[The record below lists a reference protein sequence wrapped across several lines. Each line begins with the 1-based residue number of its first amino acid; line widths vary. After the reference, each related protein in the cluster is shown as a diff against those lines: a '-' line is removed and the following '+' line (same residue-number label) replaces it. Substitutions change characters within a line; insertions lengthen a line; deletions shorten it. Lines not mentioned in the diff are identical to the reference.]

1 MSNVIFF
8 LTELHVLA
16 YFTHKVRFPLLNCV
30 EISDQSQ
37 LLHIFPNLYEDMSN
51 GKMDTLKEFLVS
63 YKHLPIDELESEV
76 VQELL
81 KGMCTDAAEEIKL
94 QCGREYGFSDS
105 EPSRATQLDK
115 PSANELT
122 GLPTNNLDIER
133 DFSKFSRLS
142 EVTKGIVRNLYQG
155 KNVESYWTE
164 RLCQKAP

>member
-1 MSNVIFF
+1 
-8 LTELHVLA
+8 
-16 YFTHKVRFPLLNCV
+16 
-30 EISDQSQ
+30 
-37 LLHIFPNLYEDMSN
+37 
-51 GKMDTLKEFLVS
+51 
-63 YKHLPIDELESEV
+63 
-76 VQELL
+76 
-81 KGMCTDAAEEIKL
+81 MCTDAAEEIKL

-105 EPSRATQLDK
+105 EPSRATHLDK